1 MARVAQKYPI
11 ECITLGKNGVVD
23 SKGLN
28 KVRYGEGFVQGP
40 LREN

>member
-11 ECITLGKNGVVD
+11 ECIVQMENGFVD

-28 KVRYGEGFVQGP
+28 KVRSGEGFVQGP
-40 LREN
+40 